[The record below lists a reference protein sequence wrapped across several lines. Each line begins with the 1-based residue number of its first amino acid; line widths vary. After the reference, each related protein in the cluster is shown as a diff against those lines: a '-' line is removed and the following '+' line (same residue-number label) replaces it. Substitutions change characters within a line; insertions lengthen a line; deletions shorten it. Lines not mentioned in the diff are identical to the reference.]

1 MGKSQDFS
9 SRFREERIRVSPKQL
24 KFAELSGIDNTLVSA
39 LENGR
44 QLIRA
49 EHLARAAEAGVDV
62 LYVVTG
68 QRSGALISDSES
80 RLLDLFRS
88 LGTEAQAAVLVV
100 VGCMAGDMPQ
110 SKAITTASI
119 ALHDG
124 QSDYKG
130 EK

>member
-1 MGKSQDFS
+1 M
-9 SRFREERIRVSPKQL
+9 SPKQL